1 MTTPRLPL
9 LCHPDALPPAGVG
22 VTASATRTADGGL
35 ALDYRLHGDLSAL
48 DLPAADTLL
57 PPERLWAFTC
67 LEAFVAKAGETAYV
81 EFNFAPNGQWHRF
94 AFSAYR
100 QGVTPPPAPAPQR
113 ELVRD
118 TDGLRLGV
126 RLAAA
131 ALPAGPLQVGLTAV
145 LLDRA
150 GRHSYWALRHPP
162 GRPDFHHRDGFV
174 LDLPLP

>member
-35 ALDYRLHGDLSAL
+35 ALDYRLHGDLAAL
-48 DLPAADTLL
+48 DLPAADTAL
-57 PPERLWAFTC
+57 PLERLWAFTC
-67 LEAFVAKAGETAYV
+67 LEAFVAAAGDVAYR

-113 ELVRD
+113 DLVRD
-118 TDGLRLGV
+118 ADGLRLGV
-126 RLAAA
+126 RLARLHAATWELPEQRKASARA
-131 ALPAGPLQVGLTAV
+131 ALRDEITPVPLDERGHDTNRFRRVQEHVE
-145 LLDRA
+145 RI
-150 GRHSYWALRHPP
+150 
-162 GRPDFHHRDGFV
+162 
-174 LDLPLP
+174 